1 MALKQKLE
9 KLKKL
14 SEQNKQ
20 PDWDAYKEIW
30 KNSISELQNTI
41 MYKWFQ
47 DYEENGLMIFSIVPV
62 KRIEPYIGEY
72 LTTTL
77 EITLTNNKFL
87 ILEPVSAVSSEY
99 DGKLDFY
106 MSGNVYKRVSILR
119 KIINDQKNEWIIARS
134 FDQKD
139 HYKLDKEQLEKII
152 EEWLQ

>member
-14 SEQNKQ
+14 SEENKQ
-20 PDWDAYKEIW
+20 PDWDAYKELW
-30 KNSISELQNTI
+30 KKSITDLNNTI
-41 MYKWFQ
+41 VYKWFH
-47 DYEENGLMIFSIVPV
+47 DYEESGLMTFSIIPV

-87 ILEPVSAVSSEY
+87 ILEPVSGVTTEY

-106 MSGNVYKRVSILR
+106 MSGNAYKRVSILR
-119 KIINDQKNEWIIARS
+119 KIIDDQKHEWIIAKS
-134 FDQKD
+134 YDPKD

-152 EEWLQ
+152 DEWLQ

>member
-20 PDWDAYKEIW
+20 PDWETYKEIW
-30 KNSISELQNTI
+30 KKSIDDLQNTI
-41 MYKWFQ
+41 VHRWFE
-47 DYEENGLMIFSIVPV
+47 DYEKNGLMTFSIVPV

-72 LTTTL
+72 LTTIL

-87 ILEPVSAVSSEY
+87 ILEPVSGVTSEY

-106 MSGNVYKRVSILR
+106 MSGNVDKKVSILR
-119 KIINDQKNEWIIARS
+119 KIINDQSHEWIIAKAY
-134 FDQKD
+134 DKKD
-139 HYKLDKEQLEKII
+139 HNKLDKEQFEKII

>member
-14 SEQNKQ
+14 SEENNQ
-20 PDWDAYKEIW
+20 PDWDAYKEQW
-30 KNSISELQNTI
+30 KKSISDLQNTI
-41 MYKWFQ
+41 VYKWFH
-47 DYEENGLMIFSIVPV
+47 DYEESGLMRFSIVPV

-72 LTTTL
+72 LTTSL

-87 ILEPVSAVSSEY
+87 ILEPVSGVTTEY

-119 KIINDQKNEWIIARS
+119 KIIDNQKHDWIIAKS
-134 FDQKD
+134 YDPKD

-152 EEWLQ
+152 DEWLQ